1 MVYNG
6 AFIDKDTVMAISTF
20 PRLAHCLVCMSLILV
35 SMATLAAEKSSKEPK
50 ASPEASK
57 TIKTVNGVAISQ
69 EQLNHFMQNLQAQ
82 GQPVGPDAEKMV
94 LNELIARELVAAD
107 ARKKKLDALPEVK
120 AQVKLM
126 QQQVLVDAWF
136 ADYFKKN
143 PIKEEDVRNEYNRQL
158 ESTKSGRNA
167 NEYNV
172 SQILLGSEQE
182 ALEVS
187 KRLESNESFE
197 RLAQDKSLD
206 KASAVQ
212 GGKLGWLLPSMIV
225 KPLDDIVISLKKGS
239 VSNPI
244 QTNLGWHILK
254 VEDIR
259 KFKAASFDDAKNNV
273 IKGLVDAKRK
283 VLVEELAKTAVIK

>member
-1 MVYNG
+1 
-6 AFIDKDTVMAISTF
+6 MATIRF
-20 PRLAHCLVCMSLILV
+20 HHAIKYLVCLSLIAV
-35 SMATLAAEKSSKEPK
+35 SGHSMAAEKASK
-50 ASPEASK
+50 ASADMSK
-57 TIKTVNGVAISQ
+57 AIKTVNGVAITQ
-69 EQLNHFMQNLQAQ
+69 EQLNLFLQNLQAQ
-82 GQPVGPDAEKMV
+82 GQKISPDAEKMV
-94 LNELIARELVAAD
+94 LNELIARELVAGD

-120 AQVKLM
+120 AQVKFM

-143 PIKEEDVRNEYNRQL
+143 PIKEEEVREEYNRQL

-167 NEYNV
+167 NEYSI

-182 ALEVS
+182 AQEVS

-206 KASAVQ
+206 KPSAAQ

-225 KPLDDIVISLKKGS
+225 KPLDDIVLSLKKGS
-239 VSNPI
+239 VSNPV
-244 QTNLGWHILK
+244 QTNIGWHILK
-254 VEDIR
+254 VDDIR
-259 KFKAASFDDAKNNV
+259 KFKPATYDEAKNNV

-283 VLVEELAKTAVIK
+283 TLVDDLAKAAVIK

>member
-1 MVYNG
+1 M
-6 AFIDKDTVMAISTF
+6 STSRF
-20 PRLAHCLVCMSLILV
+20 SLLVQYVLCFSLVLGSV
-35 SMATLAAEKSSKEPK
+35 AALAAEKASKESKDITAPAK
-50 ASPEASK
+50 A
-57 TIKTVNGVAISQ
+57 IKTVNGVTISQ

-82 GQPVGPDAEKMV
+82 GQQVGPDAEKMV
-94 LNELIARELVAAD
+94 LNELIARELVAGD

-158 ESTKSGRNA
+158 ESTKSGRNS

-182 ALEVS
+182 AQDVS
-187 KRLESNESFE
+187 KRLENNESFE

-206 KASAVQ
+206 KLSAAQ

-225 KPLDDIVISLKKGS
+225 KPLDDIVVSLKKGN
-239 VSNPI
+239 VSNPV
-244 QTNLGWHILK
+244 QTSLGWHILK
-254 VEDIR
+254 VEDVR
-259 KFKAASFDDAKNNV
+259 KFKPASFDEAKNNV
-273 IKGLVDAKRK
+273 IKGLVEAKRK

>member
-1 MVYNG
+1 M
-6 AFIDKDTVMAISTF
+6 
-20 PRLAHCLVCMSLILV
+20 
-35 SMATLAAEKSSKEPK
+35 AAEKASKEPK
-50 ASPEASK
+50 ANADTSK
-57 TIKTVNGVAISQ
+57 AIKTVNGVAISQ

-82 GQPVGPDAEKMV
+82 GQQVGPDAEKMV
-94 LNELIARELVAAD
+94 LNELIARELVAGD

-167 NEYNV
+167 NEYSV
-172 SQILLGSEQE
+172 SQILLSSEQE
-182 ALEVS
+182 AQEVS
-187 KRLESNESFE
+187 KRLEANESFE

-206 KASAVQ
+206 KPSAAQ

-225 KPLDDIVISLKKGS
+225 KPLDDIVLSLKKGS
-239 VSNPI
+239 VSNPV

-259 KFKAASFDDAKNNV
+259 KFKPATFDEAKNNV

>member
-1 MVYNG
+1 M
-6 AFIDKDTVMAISTF
+6 
-20 PRLAHCLVCMSLILV
+20 
-35 SMATLAAEKSSKEPK
+35 AAEKASKEPK
-50 ASPEASK
+50 ANADTSK
-57 TIKTVNGVAISQ
+57 AIKTVNGVAISQ

-82 GQPVGPDAEKMV
+82 GQQVGPDAEKMV
-94 LNELIARELVAAD
+94 LNELIARELVAGD

-167 NEYNV
+167 NEYSV
-172 SQILLGSEQE
+172 SQILLSSEQE
-182 ALEVS
+182 AQEVS
-187 KRLESNESFE
+187 KRLEANESFE

-206 KASAVQ
+206 KPSAAQ

-225 KPLDDIVISLKKGS
+225 KPLDDIVLSLKKGS
-239 VSNPI
+239 VSNPV

-259 KFKAASFDDAKNNV
+259 KFKPATFEDAKNNV